1 MKGDKDMYRFL
12 LNDQLKKYIREEYL
26 VRNKDNVIK
35 DYMRELEYEVN
46 INFNI
51 GESLLFIS
59 YVKIKFDW
67 ENKCVRC
74 ISATKDSD
82 SASFKKLNEII
93 NFDTF
98 KIPFEDFFK
107 DNVSVKTVHY
117 GQMDITNQIVAVILD
132 SQTDDLTGYKYSFI
146 KEAFDHDG
154 PGTIYRI
161 NNVFYTVDY
170 SHPGK
175 YDNDQ
180 THFGDKLMLT
190 NCSNG
195 QYHDVTAFE
204 LLRSKYG
211 YCNELERTE
220 DGLYIPRLKIE
231 RYERRDY

>member
-1 MKGDKDMYRFL
+1 MYRFL
-12 LNDQLKKYIREEYL
+12 LNDQLKKYIREEHL
-26 VRNKDNVIK
+26 ERKKDNVIK

-74 ISATKDSD
+74 ISAAKDSD

-98 KIPFEDFFK
+98 KIPFDDFFK

-154 PGTIYRI
+154 PDTIYRI

-175 YDNDQ
+175 YDDDQ

-220 DGLYIPRLKIE
+220 NGLYIPNLSIQK
-231 RYERRDY
+231 YKKV

>member
-1 MKGDKDMYRFL
+1 MYRFL
-12 LNDQLKKYIREEYL
+12 LNDQLKKYIREEHL
-26 VRNKDNVIK
+26 ERKKDNVIK

-74 ISATKDSD
+74 ISAAKDSD

-98 KIPFEDFFK
+98 KIPFDDFFK

-154 PGTIYRI
+154 PDTIYRI
-161 NNVFYTVDY
+161 NNVFYTAYY

-175 YDNDQ
+175 YDDDQ

-220 DGLYIPRLKIE
+220 NGLYIPNLSIQK
-231 RYERRDY
+231 YKKV

>member
-1 MKGDKDMYRFL
+1 MYRFL
-12 LNDQLKKYIREEYL
+12 LNDQLKKYIREEHL
-26 VRNKDNVIK
+26 ERKKNDVIK

-82 SASFKKLNEII
+82 SVSFKKLNEII

-98 KIPFEDFFK
+98 KIPFDDFFK

-161 NNVFYTVDY
+161 NNVFYTAYY

-175 YDNDQ
+175 YDDDQ

>member
-1 MKGDKDMYRFL
+1 MYRFL
-12 LNDQLKKYIREEYL
+12 LNDQLKKYIREEHL
-26 VRNKDNVIK
+26 ERKKDNVIK
-35 DYMRELEYEVN
+35 DYMRELKYEVN

-74 ISATKDSD
+74 ISAAKDSD

-98 KIPFEDFFK
+98 KIPFDDFFK

-154 PGTIYRI
+154 PDTIYRI

-175 YDNDQ
+175 YDDDQ

-220 DGLYIPRLKIE
+220 NGLYIPNLSIQK
-231 RYERRDY
+231 YKKV

>member
-1 MKGDKDMYRFL
+1 MYRFL
-12 LNDQLKKYIREEYL
+12 LNDQLKKYIHEEHL
-26 VRNKDNVIK
+26 ERKKNDVIK

-67 ENKCVRC
+67 DNKCVRC
-74 ISATKDSD
+74 ISAAKDSD
-82 SASFKKLNEII
+82 STSFKKLNEII

-98 KIPFEDFFK
+98 KIPFDDFFK

-132 SQTDDLTGYKYSFI
+132 SQTDDLAGYKYSFI

-161 NNVFYTVDY
+161 NNVFYTVYY

-231 RYERRDY
+231 RYDRRDY

>member
-1 MKGDKDMYRFL
+1 MYRFL

-35 DYMRELEYEVN
+35 DYIRELEYEVN

-51 GESLLFIS
+51 DESLLFIS

-74 ISATKDSD
+74 ISAAKDSD
-82 SASFKKLNEII
+82 SASFKRLNEII

-98 KIPFEDFFK
+98 KIPFEEFLK

-132 SQTDDLTGYKYSFI
+132 SEADGFTGYKYSFI
-146 KEAFDHDG
+146 KEAFDHDIYG
-154 PGTIYRI
+154 ETIYRI
-161 NNVFYTVDY
+161 NNVFYTAYY

-175 YDNDQ
+175 YDDDQ
-180 THFGDKLMLT
+180 THFGDKLVLT

-211 YCNELERTE
+211 YCHELERTE